1 MTLATDASAVVELLL
16 GQIADRSQRAL
27 FEGEELVAPVLVDAE
42 VASALTGLER
52 GGKLSPARCLEAIAD
67 LAELPLER
75 SSLEPLVGAAWSL
88 RHSLSLYDAFYV
100 AVARQLG
107 CPLVTRDD
115 RLARAPNLGVDLI
128 RLR

>member
-1 MTLATDASAVVELLL
+1 MTLVTDASAVVELLL
-16 GQIADRSQRAL
+16 GRMAGRSQRAL

-42 VASALTGLER
+42 VASALAGLER

-75 SSLEPLVGAAWSL
+75 RPLEPLLGAAWSL
-88 RHSLSLYDAFYV
+88 RHNLSLYDAFYV

-115 RLARAPNLGVDLI
+115 RLARAPSLGVDLI
-128 RLR
+128 RPR